1 MKRVLLAVLR
11 GPGFPD
17 GYKDDVLGQGTVQGE
32 FVELEEAVYAE
43 LSRKWLEPSFPAM
56 LANFAGAT
64 ARWVAAGFPL
74 TTEDQFKERLAICQG
89 CEFWTGTNCRR
100 CGCRKLKLHWRTEAC
115 PIRKWLAIERKG
127 G

>member
-1 MKRVLLAVLR
+1 VRLSDVETLAR
-11 GPGFPD
+11 TYPE
-17 GYKDDVLGQGTVQGE
+17 GYLADVL
-32 FVELEEAVYAE
+32 
-43 LSRKWLEPSFPAM
+43 SRGRKDGDLILMEDRDWLELDSKWSGPSFPAM

-74 TTEDQFKERLAICQG
+74 TTEDEFKERLAICQG
-89 CEFWTGTNCRR
+89 CEFWAGKNCRR
-100 CGCRKLKLHWRTEAC
+100 CGCRQLKLHWRTEAC